1 MNQYEKDQKNE
12 LMIIPS
18 SNEEQTEYTLA
29 AQVFLDQSLQMF
41 QQEQLMKKIDEALIN
56 GDKKTFLQLSK
67 QYKELL
73 N

>member
-12 LMIIPS
+12 LMIVPA
-18 SNEEQTEYTLA
+18 SNETQTEYSLA
-29 AQVFLDQSLQMF
+29 AQVFLDQSLLMF
-41 QQEQLMKKIDEALIN
+41 QQEQLMKKIDESLLN
-56 GDKKTFLQLSK
+56 GDRDTFLHLSK